1 MKSGIFVNWLSLLNT
16 NLDPVTLFQVM
27 NMIILGVL
35 QIATIYSTTFS
46 QFLAVRSIFGLF
58 MGGVYGNAIAM
69 VKSSPSTSP
78 FYPTYSPQTYPP
90 PKPLS
95 QLYLTFYFFFPG
107 PRKLPRRRARSHV
120 RNSPT
125 RLLLRLRVCSVRQL
139 GRRRIDGVVEDGI
152 LDCGGIE
159 YWSGIDSSRVS
170 GESTVSGEEGRGS

>member
-1 MKSGIFVNWLSLLNT
+1 
-16 NLDPVTLFQVM
+16 M

-69 VKSSPSTSP
+69 VKTFSPSTSP
-78 FYPTYSPQTYPP
+78 FLPSTFISQTYPSSP
-90 PKPLS
+90 QLPHLTLS
-95 QLYLTFYFFFPG
+95 QPYLTFYFFFPG

-120 RNSPT
+120 RNSST

-170 GESTVSGEEGRGS
+170 GESTVSREEGCGS